1 MAEQAGTSSSAP
13 AAAEAPSHTN
23 PQTETAQQQ
32 GASAAHAVQPSPQSQ
47 SQPPRAFSQEEVNS
61 FLATERRKWAES
73 EELKGLRAKA
83 KRADELEAA
92 QLTESEKL
100 TRRAT
105 EAEARASELEA
116 RYRDAAIRA
125 RFATSALAAGIPA
138 ERIDAAY
145 KLADL
150 GGVSLSETGN
160 VTGVDEAVK
169 ALPEWLR
176 AAAAPAAR
184 PAPDISAGAG
194 GHGTAA
200 IDPAAREA
208 DIRRRFRL

>member
-1 MAEQAGTSSSAP
+1 MAEQAGASSSAP
-13 AAAEAPSHTN
+13 AAEPQTAAHTN
-23 PQTETAQQQ
+23 PEPATPPQQATAGQQ
-32 GASAAHAVQPSPQSQ
+32 ASGSPTPAPS
-47 SQPPRAFSQEEVNS
+47 RAFSQEEVNS

-92 QLTESEKL
+92 QLTETEKL

-105 EAEARASELEA
+105 EAEARASALEA

-150 GGVSLSETGN
+150 GGVSLGEDGN
-160 VTGVDEAVK
+160 VTGVDEAVQ

-176 AAAAPAAR
+176 VSAAPAAR

-208 DIRRRFRL
+208 DIRRRFRLS

>member
-13 AAAEAPSHTN
+13 AAEPQTAAHTN
-23 PQTETAQQQ
+23 PEPATPPQQATAGQQ
-32 GASAAHAVQPSPQSQ
+32 ASGSPTPAPS
-47 SQPPRAFSQEEVNS
+47 RAFSQEEVNS
-61 FLATERRKWAES
+61 FLAAERRKWAES

-83 KRADELEAA
+83 RRADELEAA

-150 GGVSLSETGN
+150 GGVSLGEDGN
-160 VTGVDEAVK
+160 VTGVDEAVQ

-176 AAAAPAAR
+176 VSAAPATR

-208 DIRRRFRL
+208 DIRRRFRLS